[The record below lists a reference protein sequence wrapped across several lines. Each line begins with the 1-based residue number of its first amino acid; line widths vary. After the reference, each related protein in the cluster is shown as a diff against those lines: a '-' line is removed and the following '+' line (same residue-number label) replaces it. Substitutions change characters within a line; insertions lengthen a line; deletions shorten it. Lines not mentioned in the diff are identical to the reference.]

1 MGDNIM
7 SGAMEHSPTEQGG
20 NQTIPLWRDSL
31 FWLTIG
37 FTIFAIAPFLQP
49 GYHWGGNDA
58 RHHVYFLF
66 EFDRAIQDGI
76 WWPRWIPDFTFGYGY
91 PFFNIYGPLSHFG
104 AEFFLRVLNF
114 SYTGAIEAIFVVGI
128 LGSAATMYAFIRS
141 WLGRH
146 AAIISSL
153 VYVYAPYHLLNLYV
167 RAHLVESM
175 AFVWLPLCLL
185 TMRKTVLTSVNLTR
199 GDQESRVL
207 HLYGWVVGIALSFGA
222 LLLTS
227 QLATILAAPL
237 FALYFLMLMWL
248 YVRPDGR
255 IDLMLPRWVRLW
267 RWVRHAIPSVLGAI
281 GALGLSAIFWL
292 PMALERNDVRVDQ
305 WFGGRYDF
313 HGHFI
318 YFFQLFSPQWDFGSS
333 LTGPDD
339 PIGFQLGAIPLLL
352 AILGVIVA
360 WGQTQSWSGE
370 THLHHPGDRLRY
382 EIGVFVVV
390 GIGATLAGMQ
400 IAAFLWELPI
410 IGGILSVAQ
419 FPWRWLFISTFCVS
433 VLAGLVFTPFS
444 SRMTISSGE
453 AVPERQGLS
462 VTLLAIIV
470 IVLLSSYSLLKV
482 EIIEPAEGPV
492 SLPSLMRFQ
501 RSADEMTGAT
511 RWVDPIPQWGPIAQ
525 HYIVV
530 EQQNPDQPIPPIDS
544 KLDYADDLL
553 EYNEEGFYFSSAA
566 QNSIME
572 EIYYFS
578 AQEGNRIVVNH
589 FYYPGWNAYLL
600 DGEHGQP
607 IQSLEIVPGEAVP
620 ERQIPSGRITIPV
633 PKGEGYVLLQFED
646 TPPRIIGRQISLGT
660 MALMV
665 LAGLIIWG
673 GSRSGIPSRA

>member
-1 MGDNIM
+1 MANSAISANAENPQKAGRL
-7 SGAMEHSPTEQGG
+7 A
-20 NQTIPLWRDSL
+20 QTIPLWRDSL

-76 WWPRWIPDFTFGYGY
+76 WWPRWSPDFTYGYGY
-91 PFFNIYGPLSHFG
+91 PFFNIYGPLSHFC

-128 LGSAATMYAFIRS
+128 LGSAAAMYVFIRS
-141 WLGRH
+141 WVGRH
-146 AAIISSL
+146 AAIISAL

-185 TMRKTVLTSVNLTR
+185 TMRQTVLTSVNIEK
-199 GDQESRVL
+199 GDQETRVL
-207 HLYGWVVGIALSFGA
+207 ELYGWVVGVALSFAA
-222 LLLTS
+222 LLFTS
-227 QLATILAAPL
+227 QLAMILAAPL
-237 FALYFLMLMWL
+237 FALYFLMLML
-248 YVRPDGR
+248 VYAQSDRLAN
-255 IDLMLPRWVRLW
+255 LMLPRWVRFW
-267 RWVRHAIPSVLGAI
+267 QWVRHAIPAALGAVS
-281 GALGLSAIFWL
+281 ALGLSAIFWL

-313 HGHFI
+313 RGHFI

-333 LTGPDD
+333 LAGPDD
-339 PIGFQLGAIPLLL
+339 PIGFQIGAVPLLL
-352 AILGVIVA
+352 AILGVTLA
-360 WGQTQSWSGE
+360 WGQRDQIWAKKP
-370 THLHHPGDRLRY
+370 HLLLDEERIRY
-382 EIGVFVVV
+382 EVGVFIVV
-390 GIGATLAGMQ
+390 GVGATLVGMQ

-410 IGGILSVAQ
+410 IGGILGVAQ

-433 VLAGLVFTPFS
+433 VLAGLSVASFS
-444 SRMTISSGE
+444 TRAKSNSDEILAERRGLT
-453 AVPERQGLS
+453 VP
-462 VTLLAIIV
+462 LLAIII
-470 IVLLSSYSLLKV
+470 IVLLSSYSLLRV

-492 SLPSLMRFQ
+492 GLPSLMRFQ

-530 EQQNPDQPIPPIDS
+530 EQQNPDQPVPPIDS

-553 EYNEEGFYFSSAA
+553 EYNEEGFYFSSVA
-566 QNSIME
+566 QNSVME

-578 AQEGNRIVVNH
+578 AQEGKSIVVNH

-600 DGEHGQP
+600 DGEHGNPVQT
-607 IQSLEIVPGEAVP
+607 LEIVPGQAIP
-620 ERQIPSGRITIPV
+620 ERQIPSGRMTIPV
-633 PKGEGYVLLQFED
+633 PKGEGFVLLRFED
-646 TPPRIIGRQISLGT
+646 TAPRTIGKQISLGT
-660 MALMV
+660 LAL
-665 LAGLIIWG
+665 LLLGGLIVWV
-673 GSRSGIPSRA
+673 GSRWRGMQA